1 MARADQVLTMLI
13 PSGGW
18 IATGDEYEGIQ
29 FIDCEPITNG
39 EFTAGFDQY
48 DAWKSKQDAKAVAD
62 KAALLA
68 KLGITADEAAL
79 LLS

>member
-13 PSGGW
+13 PNGGW

-29 FIDCEPITNG
+29 FIDCEPITKAQ
-39 EFTAGFDQY
+39 FTAGFEQY
-48 DAWKSKQDAKAVAD
+48 DAWKAKQNAKAVTD
-62 KAALLA
+62 KADLLA

-79 LLS
+79 LLG

>member
-13 PSGGW
+13 PNGGW
-18 IATGDEYEGIQ
+18 IATGDEYEGIE
-29 FIDCEPITNG
+29 FINCNPITKAQ
-39 EFTAGFDQY
+39 FTAGFAQY
-48 DAWKSKQDAKAVAD
+48 DDWEAKQIAKTKTD

-79 LLS
+79 LLG